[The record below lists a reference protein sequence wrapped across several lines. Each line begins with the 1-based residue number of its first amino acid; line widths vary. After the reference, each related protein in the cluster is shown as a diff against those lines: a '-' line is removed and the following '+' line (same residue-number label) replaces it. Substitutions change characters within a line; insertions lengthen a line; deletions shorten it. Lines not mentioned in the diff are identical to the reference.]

1 MREVLKRR
9 ALICCNVWR
18 SDQLTLSVRLSL
30 VVTIGATIL
39 ASKGSWHC
47 VCDQHAM
54 SPNVLEE
61 VRMSVESCGL
71 SSRSLAELAL
81 VISRVS
87 PDLLVQSDLPGTE
100 TLSQFWQSCRS
111 LERRWMKELDEW
123 TVLGTMDVAKL
134 EQLASRVFS
143 CEMLVR
149 TFSTVLAELDR
160 RSGDDT
166 YVRLARNAV
175 NGLLCVRHGIMSRLL
190 TIPHQNENR
199 VLEIDRSRRRFD
211 RWTDLLIGT
220 MYYHCHSL
228 EFAYDPE
235 RASDFGSSCTDGE
248 VANAPRVAEHFVA
261 AGIRLKFVQ
270 HLTDELV
277 NEPELVCLC
286 QAILGSIPGLSFHRD
301 GTLRSGLERRI
312 AASRLRVEQRAVIA
326 QTPYMIQKQNKNR
339 IEPGS
344 GWFGE

>member
-1 MREVLKRR
+1 
-9 ALICCNVWR
+9 
-18 SDQLTLSVRLSL
+18 
-30 VVTIGATIL
+30 
-39 ASKGSWHC
+39 
-47 VCDQHAM
+47 
-54 SPNVLEE
+54 
-61 VRMSVESCGL
+61 MSVESCGL
-71 SSRSLAELAL
+71 SSRSLAEMAL

-87 PDLLVQSDLPGTE
+87 PELLVQSAMPGIE

-123 TVLGTMDVAKL
+123 TVIGTMDVTRL
-134 EQLASRVFS
+134 EQLAARVFS

-149 TFSTVLAELDR
+149 TFSTVLAEVDR

-190 TIPHQNENR
+190 TIPQRDENR
-199 VLEIDRSRRRFD
+199 VLEIDRSRRRCD

-220 MYYHCHSL
+220 MSRHCRSF

-235 RASDFGSSCTDGE
+235 RASDFGGTTSDSE

-270 HLTDELV
+270 HLTDESV

-301 GTLRSGLERRI
+301 GTIRSGLERRI

-326 QTPYMIQKQNKNR
+326 QTPYIIQKQNNNR
-339 IEPGS
+339 IEPAG